1 MSNGEATFIKGFN
14 DTQFGNLLALLS
26 NVSGTFQLGGM
37 FLSLFLTSDTDKIL
51 DAIKQLQQDLERD
64 FKELG
69 DLIRQQIHLVIDT
82 VNRDAMA
89 LALSRSDIAAARIQ
103 DFLARN
109 DIAALETAK
118 TESIGGLRF
127 FTELGLTAPDL
138 PFFMPGLIK
147 AGTIRIFVIASQPID
162 LREPRPVIV
171 DDVTAITSSFAA
183 MIDAIK
189 RNVDA
194 AHLVNRLSHNV
205 LCPPI
210 QELVSGPPKKKT
222 FVIDAFAHEET
233 FTDDAGNEQN
243 MRLAFFDV
251 LNGNN
256 PCEPQSSGDIKAAQ
270 GAAIQARSQGV
281 TDELAF
287 MGIPVCEQILG
298 SWRGLLAA

>member
-147 AGTIRIFVIASQPID
+147 AGTVRI
-162 LREPRPVIV
+162 
-171 DDVTAITSSFAA
+171 
-183 MIDAIK
+183 
-189 RNVDA
+189 
-194 AHLVNRLSHNV
+194 
-205 LCPPI
+205 
-210 QELVSGPPKKKT
+210 
-222 FVIDAFAHEET
+222 
-233 FTDDAGNEQN
+233 
-243 MRLAFFDV
+243 
-251 LNGNN
+251 
-256 PCEPQSSGDIKAAQ
+256 
-270 GAAIQARSQGV
+270 
-281 TDELAF
+281 
-287 MGIPVCEQILG
+287 
-298 SWRGLLAA
+298 